1 MMKSIFAESKQQSV
15 IDNIKESLSVFVDE
29 ETGETM
35 VSFSPNEGKGTGAQ
49 ILPVAEFDEYVA
61 QIEAFASE
69 GLPEEGAVRMTAAE
83 TARKTAAVD
92 EGILTCRATSGKG
105 AKPAKYPVGQLG
117 QIAAFLRSTVEAVE
131 AAASSMDNES

>member
-1 MMKSIFAESKQQSV
+1 MMKSIFAENKQQSV

-29 ETGETM
+29 ETGEKM

-49 ILPVAEFDEYVA
+49 ILPVSEFDEYVS

-69 GLPEEGAVRMTAAE
+69 GLPEEGSVRMTAAE
-83 TARKTAAVD
+83 TARKTAAVE

-105 AKPAKYPVGQLG
+105 AKPAKYPVGQLAG
-117 QIAAFLRSTVEAVE
+117 IAAFLRSTVDAVTQV
-131 AAASSMDNES
+131 ADSINPND